1 MYPESLTDQLPVKEA
16 FELTRQNFR
25 CHTGMEPSH
34 TMENTSYQF
43 RYQYLQLDLITL
55 MVWEGSNRKIPN
67 KIPKFLCI
75 APFKNK
81 LNNWAPPDNSE
92 RDIVSLVNKN

>member
-25 CHTGMEPSH
+25 CHPGMEPSH
-34 TMENTSYQF
+34 TMEDTSYQF

-55 MVWEGSNRKIPN
+55 MVWEGSNRKIL
-67 KIPKFLCI
+67 KFLCI
-75 APFKNK
+75 APFENG
-81 LNNWAPPDNSE
+81 LDNWAPPDNSE
-92 RDIVSLVNKN
+92 RAIVSLVNKN